1 MLEPAPAHVS
11 IVSWQVCFLASHVV
25 IVVFDF
31 EILCFHVPDSE
42 LEPRIQ
48 DSAVDYL
55 YPPVAAW
62 SGKNLSPSLFHL
74 CLSILP
80 FASVPQSAVS
90 ASYWFFPLSS
100 GSHTSPLQHCRSFS
114 FVSDQ
119 LARAFEPC
127 LRCKVLISA
136 CS

>member
-48 DSAVDYL
+48 DSAVEYL

-62 SGKNLSPSLFHL
+62 SGKNLSPSLFHRLSLNFTFCFGPSVSRPSQPVIGSFL
-74 CLSILP
+74 CLLEVTRHPYNIVVP
-80 FASVPQSAVS
+80 FL
-90 ASYWFFPLSS
+90 SYL
-100 GSHTSPLQHCRSFS
+100 TN
-114 FVSDQ
+114 
-119 LARAFEPC
+119 
-127 LRCKVLISA
+127 
-136 CS
+136 